1 MNDILKNIIEKYTE
15 KNGNIIFLL
24 QETQEALGYIPKQ
37 AIDFFS
43 EELNIAASRIYG
55 VATFYSQFRLKPTG
69 KNIIVACCGTAC
81 HVKGAEKIINGLRRG
96 LELAED
102 EDTTLDGEFT
112 LEEVACLGTCSF
124 APVALVNGKVH
135 GKTNLDALLKEIA
148 SKRKKSA

>member
-1 MNDILKNIIEKYTE
+1 MNDILLNIIEKYRK

-37 AIDFFS
+37 AIDLFS
-43 EELNIAASRIYG
+43 EELNIAPSRIYG

-81 HVKGAEKIINGLRRG
+81 HVKGAEKIINGLRKG

-102 EDTTLDGEFT
+102 EDTTPDGEFT
-112 LEEVACLGTCSF
+112 LEEIACLGTCSF
-124 APVALVNGKVH
+124 APVVLVNSAVYGKA
-135 GKTNLDALLKEIA
+135 NINALLKKIG

>member
-1 MNDILKNIIEKYTE
+1 MNDILKNITEKYRE

-43 EELNIAASRIYG
+43 EELNIASSRIYG
-55 VATFYSQFRLKPTG
+55 VATFYSQFRLKPIG

-96 LELAED
+96 LELSEN
-102 EDTTLDGEFT
+102 EDTTADGKFT
-112 LEEVACLGTCSF
+112 LEKVACLGTCSF
-124 APVALVNGKVH
+124 APVALINGKVH
-135 GKTNLDALLKEIA
+135 GKTNIDALLKEIA
-148 SKRKKSA
+148 PKRKESA